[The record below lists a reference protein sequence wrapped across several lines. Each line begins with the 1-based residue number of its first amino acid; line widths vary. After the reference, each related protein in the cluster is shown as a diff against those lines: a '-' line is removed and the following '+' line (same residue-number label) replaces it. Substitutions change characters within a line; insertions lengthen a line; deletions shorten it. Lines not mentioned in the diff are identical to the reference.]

1 LLEFP
6 AVLKIPARA
15 WLLALLS
22 GGLQI
27 VVFPKLSLSALCWI
41 SIVPLL
47 YALLRG
53 RGGEGEL
60 FDADGRSLRPFTL
73 RQGFLIGWACGI
85 VWWVG
90 TCYWVY
96 PVFHAYGNLPAA
108 VSLLV
113 TLALGLILGMTHGL
127 FALLVVAMARR
138 ATSGNRRPLFTA
150 PFFWVAIELFR
161 DRVMGCPWNV
171 LGNVQA
177 DNAPFARISA
187 FAGVYGLSFAIVL
200 VNCAFVSALLL
211 TGVRRKNLMIA
222 AAVAAI
228 ALQLGVLVSPAP
240 LSSTREAVLIQQNV
254 PVEQQ
259 WTSQDYDRALFEI
272 KEISLSTAARR
283 ASGGTQSDN
292 PGLIIWPES
301 PAPFY
306 VSDPKFIAWVTAVAR
321 DTNSW
326 MIVGATG
333 ETMGAEGQRQPLNSA
348 LVINPQGIVT
358 GRYDKIHL
366 VPFGEYVPFKRA
378 LFFMKKIT
386 QEVGDFAR
394 GGERRVFDL
403 DGTRVGTFIC
413 YESSF
418 PEEVREFAAGG
429 AELLVNISNDG
440 WYGDT
445 GAPWQHLQMAR
456 MRAIENDRWVLVATN
471 TGITAAIDPF
481 GRVVRTAE
489 RNVLVGMIAPFSPR
503 GDMTFYTRFGDIFAW
518 FCVVISL
525 AAIFLRIQIS
535 ARTMAEVRSA

>member
-1 LLEFP
+1 MLR
-6 AVLKIPARA
+6 IPARA

-27 VVFPKLSLSALCWI
+27 IVFPKPSLSVLCWI

-47 YALLRG
+47 YTLLRG

-60 FDADGRSLRPFTL
+60 FDADGRSLRPYTL
-73 RQGFLIGWACGI
+73 RQGFLIGWVCG
-85 VWWVG
+85 VAWWIG

-96 PVFHAYGNLPAA
+96 PVFHAYGNLPAPVA
-108 VSLLV
+108 LLV
-113 TLALGLILGMTHGL
+113 TCVLGLILGMTHGL
-127 FALLVVAMARR
+127 FGLLVVAMARR
-138 ATSGNRRPLFTA
+138 AASGNRRPLFTA

-161 DRVMGCPWNV
+161 DRVLGCPWNV
-171 LGNVQA
+171 LGNAQV

-211 TGVRRKNLMIA
+211 TGVRRRNLMIS
-222 AAVAAI
+222 AVAAAL
-228 ALQLGVLVSPAP
+228 ALQLGVLVSPAAFTP
-240 LSSTREAVLIQQNV
+240 TREAVLVQENV
-254 PVEQQ
+254 PVVQQ
-259 WTSQDYDRALFEI
+259 WTVQDYDRLLFEI
-272 KEISLSTAARR
+272 KEISVNTATRR
-283 ASGGTQSDN
+283 ASAPVPGE

-306 VSDPKFIAWVTAVAR
+306 VNDPKFIAWVTSLAR

-333 ETMGAEGQRQPLNSA
+333 ETINAEGEHLPLNSA
-348 LVINPQGIVT
+348 LVVSPQGMVT
-358 GRYDKIHL
+358 GRYDKLHL

-386 QEVGDFAR
+386 QEVGDFGR
-394 GGERRVFDL
+394 GTERKVFDL
-403 DGTRVGTFIC
+403 DRAKVGTFIC
-413 YESSF
+413 YESAF
-418 PEEVREFAAGG
+418 PEEVREFTSGG

-440 WYGDT
+440 WYGET

-481 GRVVRTAE
+481 GRVVRAAE
-489 RNVLVGMIAPFSPR
+489 RNVRVGMAMPFGLR
-503 GDMTFYTRFGDIFAW
+503 AGTTFYAHYGDIFAW

-525 AAIFLRIQIS
+525 AAIFLRFQIS

>member
-1 LLEFP
+1 M
-6 AVLKIPARA
+6 LKIPARA

-27 VVFPKLSLSALCWI
+27 VVFPKLSLSVLCWI

-73 RQGFLIGWACGI
+73 RQAFLIGWVCGV
-85 VWWVG
+85 VWWGG

-96 PVFHAYGNLPAA
+96 PVFHAYGNLPAPVA
-108 VSLLV
+108 LLV
-113 TLALGLILGMTHGL
+113 TLVLGLILGMTHAF

-138 ATSGNRRPLFTA
+138 ATVGNRRPLFTA
-150 PFFWVAIELFR
+150 PFFWVAIEFFR
-161 DRVMGCPWNV
+161 DRVLGCPWNV
-171 LGNVQA
+171 LGNAQV

-211 TGVRRKNLMIA
+211 TGVRRKNLMIS
-222 AAVAAI
+222 AVAAAI
-228 ALQLGVLVSPAP
+228 ALQLGVFVSPAP
-240 LSSTREAVLIQQNV
+240 FTPTREAVLIQQNV
-254 PVEQQ
+254 SVEQQ
-259 WTSQDYDRALFEI
+259 WTTQEYDRALFEI
-272 KEISLSTAARR
+272 KEVSVSTAARR
-283 ASGGTQSDN
+283 ASGSAQGSNQSSE
-292 PGLIIWPES
+292 PGLMIWPES

-306 VSDPKFIAWVTAVAR
+306 VSDPKFIAWVTELAR

-333 ETMGAEGQRQPLNSA
+333 ETINAEGERLPLNSA
-348 LVINPQGIVT
+348 LVISPQGLVA

-386 QEVGDFAR
+386 QEVGDFGR
-394 GGERRVFDL
+394 GTERKVFDL
-403 DGTRVGTFIC
+403 DGAKAGTFIC
-413 YESSF
+413 YESAF

-481 GRVVRTAE
+481 GRVARTAE
-489 RNVLVGMIAPFSPR
+489 RNVRVGMIAPFGLR
-503 GDMTFYTRFGDIFAW
+503 GGTTFYTRFGDLFAW
-518 FCVVISL
+518 LCVVISL